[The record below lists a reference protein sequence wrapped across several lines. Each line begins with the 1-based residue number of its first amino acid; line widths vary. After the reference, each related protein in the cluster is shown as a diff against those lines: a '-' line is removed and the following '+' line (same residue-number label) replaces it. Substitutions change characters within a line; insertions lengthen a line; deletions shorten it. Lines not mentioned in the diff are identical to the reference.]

1 MSPKA
6 RRVAFGI
13 GLPHYGRHASPEAI
27 ARVATEAERLGFDS
41 LWVQDR
47 LLRPTNPRDQY
58 GGGPWPESHATVY
71 DPIESLTYAA
81 AKTRRIKLGTSVV
94 DALFYAPVI
103 LARRFATLDR
113 LSRGRVLAGLGQGW
127 SRDEFE
133 TSNVSI
139 KRRGRGFEEF
149 VAALRAVWGP
159 DPVTFSG
166 EFYRI
171 PESRIGPKPVQPGG
185 PPVILGAYARQAVER
200 AARIA
205 DGFMPVVGTWTKLES
220 LRETIDLFRDA
231 ARAAGRNPHEMH
243 VVLRINAV
251 ISEKPAK
258 EPRALLA
265 GSVQQVADD
274 LSEFAKIG
282 ANHMFVDMNSF
293 QVPVRTQLRL
303 LRRLISK
310 LD

>member
-6 RRVAFGI
+6 RKVAFGI

-47 LLRPTNPRDQY
+47 LLRPTNPKDQY

-71 DPIESLTYAA
+71 DPIEALIYAA
-81 AKTRRIKLGTSVV
+81 SKTKRIKLGTSVI

-103 LARRFATLDR
+103 LGRRFATLDR
-113 LSRGRVLAGLGQGW
+113 LSGGRVLAGLGQGW

-133 TSNVSI
+133 TSNVPI

-149 VAALRAVWGP
+149 VAALRAIWGP
-159 DPVTFSG
+159 DPVSFSG

-171 PESRIGPKPVQPGG
+171 PESRIGPKPVQAGG
-185 PPVILGAYARQAVER
+185 PPLILGAYASQAVER
-200 AARIA
+200 AAKIA
-205 DGFMPVVGTWTKLES
+205 DGVMPVVGTWTKLKG
-220 LRETIDLFRDA
+220 LRQMINLFRDT
-231 ARAAGRNPHEMH
+231 ARAAGRNPNKMH

-251 ISEKPAK
+251 ISEKPVK
-258 EPRALLA
+258 EPRPLLA
-265 GSVQQVADD
+265 GSVQQVAGD
-274 LSEFAKIG
+274 LSDFAEIG
-282 ANHMFVDMNSF
+282 ANHMFVDMNAF
-293 QVPVRTQLRL
+293 EVPVVTQLRVLGRL
-303 LRRLISK
+303 LSK

>member
-1 MSPKA
+1 MSPRP

-27 ARVATEAERLGFDS
+27 MRVATEAERLGFDS

-47 LLRPTNPRDQY
+47 LLRPTNPKDQY

-71 DPIESLTYAA
+71 DPIDALTYAA
-81 AKTRRIKLGTSVV
+81 AKTKRIKLGTSVI
-94 DALFYAPVI
+94 DALFYVPVM
-103 LARRFATLDR
+103 LGRRLATLDR

-127 SRDEFE
+127 SKDEFE
-133 TSNVSI
+133 TSNVPI

-149 VAALRAVWGP
+149 IAALRAVWGP

-171 PESRIGPKPVQPGG
+171 PESRIGPKPVQTGG
-185 PPVILGAYARQAVER
+185 PPIILGAYARQAVER
-200 AARIA
+200 AGRIA
-205 DGFMPVVGTWTKLES
+205 DGIMPVVGSWTKLEG
-220 LRETIDLFRDA
+220 LRETIDTFRDA
-231 ARAAGRNPHEMH
+231 ARATGRDPHKMH
-243 VVLRINAV
+243 VVLRINSA

-258 EPRALLA
+258 EPRALLS
-265 GSVQQVADD
+265 GSVQQVAED
-274 LSEFAKIG
+274 LSEFVEVG

-293 QVPVRTQLRL
+293 EVPVRTQLRL
-303 LRRLISK
+303 LTRLLPM